1 MVRRSTILGVAG
13 LLLLG
18 GFGCKHCKHHK
29 HHGSDRA
36 LAPRVGDGMLRAPES
51 ATDPYIPSPGLPP
64 AGRVL
69 PPSTGSAPSA
79 TDLPAPYIPESRS
92 NRIDPLNPKRELLLP
107 QGEAGAT
114 FPEAKSDQGLL
125 GSPRAADGSRESKK
139 VAEPGIADLKGYTK
153 VKPGISNGRVPT
165 AAGFD
170 KLKKAGFKTVVYL
183 HSPNADVESVRRDA
197 EGKGL
202 AFVSLPVSPE
212 KLAEA
217 VRSFND
223 HVAQKT
229 NQPVYVCDEDGTRTG
244 SLWYVYFRT
253 IEYTNDDA
261 ARLLAGP
268 LGLVEPPSAEQTT
281 FWVAIRNY
289 LATR

>member
-1 MVRRSTILGVAG
+1 MVRRSVILGTAG

-18 GFGCKHCKHHK
+18 GFGCKHCKHGQK
-29 HHGSDRA
+29 YDRA
-36 LAPRVGDGMLRAPES
+36 GSAPPISGGMLRAPES

-64 AGRVL
+64 ATRVL
-69 PPSTGSAPSA
+69 PPSTGGLPPA

-107 QGEAGAT
+107 QGEPGT
-114 FPEAKSDQGLL
+114 TSPNTNTERGLL
-125 GSPRAADGSRESKK
+125 GSPQAADGSREAKK
-139 VAEPGIADLKGYTK
+139 LTEPGIADLKGYTK
-153 VKPGISNGRVPT
+153 VKPGISNGRVPS

-170 KLKKAGFKTVVYL
+170 KLKKSGFKTVVYL

-212 KLAEA
+212 KLADA

-223 HVAQKT
+223 TVATKT
-229 NQPVYVCDEDGTRTG
+229 NQPVYFFDEDGTRTG
-244 SLWYVYFRT
+244 SLWYIYFRT
-253 IEYTNDDA
+253 VEYANDDS
-261 ARLLAGP
+261 ARLLSAP

>member
-1 MVRRSTILGVAG
+1 MVRRSVILGTAG

-18 GFGCKHCKHHK
+18 GFGCKHCKHFN
-29 HHGSDRA
+29 HGRTYDRA
-36 LAPRVGDGMLRAPES
+36 GSAPPISGGMLRAPES
-51 ATDPYIPSPGLPP
+51 ATDPFIPSPGLPP
-64 AGRVL
+64 RGGSVT
-69 PPSTGSAPSA
+69 PPA

-107 QGEAGAT
+107 QGEPGTASPNANT
-114 FPEAKSDQGLL
+114 ERGLL
-125 GSPRAADGSRESKK
+125 GSPQAADGSRESKK
-139 VAEPGIADLKGYTK
+139 VTEPGIADLKGYTK

-183 HSPNADVESVRRDA
+183 HTPNADIESVRRDA

-212 KLAEA
+212 KLADA
-217 VRSFND
+217 VRTFND
-223 HVAQKT
+223 TVATKA
-229 NQPVYVCDEDGTRTG
+229 NQPVYFCDEDGTRTG
-244 SLWYVYFRT
+244 SLWYIYFRT
-253 IEYTNDDA
+253 VEYANDDS
-261 ARLLAGP
+261 ARLLAAP